1 MLRVVLALAVLLAVV
16 GCQTPG
22 GVAQPKPPLTP
33 QMVALQQGDVAG
45 MQRCAGSGNVVALL
59 ADEKANNPE
68 EYQVNLA
75 EWTQW
80 RRQGATDAY
89 VAILGRTYADCATL
103 SGAGTGTPPGELI
116 VGLVVKFKDEAIAA
130 RNFRSGSTLFG
141 FGPKDITFIRLA
153 GGQIT
158 TGTETGLGPDSSVGS
173 GTVVGARY
181 YFALWQNKSFES
193 DLLAYN
199 VASADADM
207 AVKSMNQ
214 RIR

>member
-1 MLRVVLALAVLLAVV
+1 MLRVALALAVLLAAV

-22 GVAQPKPPLTP
+22 GVAQPKSLTP
-33 QMVALQQGDVAG
+33 QMVALRQGDVAG
-45 MQRCAGSGNVVALL
+45 LLRCAGSGDVAAVL
-59 ADEKANNPE
+59 ADEKANNPA
-68 EYQVNLA
+68 EYQVNLT

-80 RRQGATDAY
+80 RLHGATDAY
-89 VAILGRTYADCATL
+89 VAILGRTLADCASL

-130 RNFRSGSTLFG
+130 RSFRSESTLFG

-153 GGQIT
+153 GGRIT
-158 TGTETGLGPDSSVGS
+158 TGTDTGLGPDSSVGS
-173 GTVVGARY
+173 GTVAGASY

-214 RIR
+214 RIH

>member
-1 MLRVVLALAVLLAVV
+1 MLRVALALAVLLAAV

-22 GVAQPKPPLTP
+22 GVAQPKSVTP
-33 QMVALQQGDVAG
+33 QMVALRQGDVAG
-45 MQRCAGSGNVVALL
+45 MQWCAGSGNVVAIL
-59 ADEKANNPE
+59 ADEKANNPA
-68 EYQVNLA
+68 EYQVNLT

-80 RRQGATDAY
+80 RLHGATDGY
-89 VAILGRTYADCATL
+89 IAILGRTPADCASL

-130 RNFRSGSTLFG
+130 RSFRSESTLFG

-153 GGQIT
+153 GGKIT
-158 TGTETGLGPDSSVGS
+158 TGTDTGLGPDSSVGS
-173 GTVVGARY
+173 GTVAGANY

-199 VASADADM
+199 VASADANM

-214 RIR
+214 RIH

>member
-1 MLRVVLALAVLLAVV
+1 MLRVALALAVLLAAV

-33 QMVALQQGDVAG
+33 QMVALQQGDVVG
-45 MQRCAGSGNVVALL
+45 MQRCAGSGGVAALL
-59 ADEKANNPE
+59 ADEKANNHE

-75 EWTQW
+75 EWAQW

-153 GGQIT
+153 GGKIT
-158 TGTETGLGPDSSVGS
+158 TGTDTGLGPDSSVGS

-199 VASADADM
+199 VASADADL

-214 RIR
+214 RIH

>member
-1 MLRVVLALAVLLAVV
+1 MLRAALALAVLLAVV
-16 GCQTPG
+16 GCQAPG
-22 GVAQPKPPLTP
+22 GVAQPKMLTP

-45 MQRCAGSGNVVALL
+45 MQKCAGSGNVVALL
-59 ADEKANNPE
+59 ADERANNPE

-80 RRQGATDAY
+80 KRHGAIDAY
-89 VAILGRTYADCATL
+89 VAILGRTVADCAAL
-103 SGAGTGTPPGELI
+103 SGAGTGTPPGELM

-130 RNFRSGSTLFG
+130 RSYRSESTLFG

-153 GGQIT
+153 GGRIT
-158 TGTETGLGPDSSVGS
+158 TGTDTGLGPDSSVGS
-173 GTVVGARY
+173 GTVAGATY

-199 VASADADM
+199 VASADADL
-207 AVKSMNQ
+207 AVKSMNE
-214 RIR
+214 RIH

>member
-1 MLRVVLALAVLLAVV
+1 MLRAVLALAVLLAAA

-22 GVAQPKPPLTP
+22 GVAQPRPPLTP

-45 MQRCAGSGNVVALL
+45 MLRCAGSGDVVALL

-68 EYQVNLA
+68 EYQVNLT

-103 SGAGTGTPPGELI
+103 SGAGTGTPPGELM

-158 TGTETGLGPDSSVGS
+158 TGAETGLGPDSSVGS

-199 VASADADM
+199 AASADADL